1 MLELGRPTHIF
12 DLDKLDGPLTVRW
25 GKEGEKGEL
34 LNGQTVDIDPYFGVI
49 SDNNGIEAIAG
60 IMGGDHAAVS
70 LETKNVFIEAAFWWP
85 KAIQGR
91 CRKLNFSTDA
101 AYRFERGVDFQ
112 SNVDHI
118 EYITRLILGDLRYL
132 LKPRS
137 VRLSTK
143 SKSCPFANPFA

>member
-1 MLELGRPTHIF
+1 MKDRLERSGQRSISALVDISNYVMLELGRPTHIF

-70 LETKNVFIEAAFWWP
+70 LETKNVFIEAAFAAQSHSGP
-85 KAIQGR
+85 LQKIKLLDR
-91 CRKLNFSTDA
+91 CCLSFRARCGFPVQCGSHGIHHSPDP
-101 AYRFERGVDFQ
+101 R
-112 SNVDHI
+112 
-118 EYITRLILGDLRYL
+118 DLRYL
-132 LKPRS
+132 
-137 VRLSTK
+137 
-143 SKSCPFANPFA
+143 